1 MAAADVTPRFAPVP
15 PDMSADELE
24 RELLERWKRDDL
36 FARTLAA
43 REGAE
48 PFVFFEGPP
57 TANGRPGIHHV
68 FARTVKDL
76 FCRHRAM
83 KGYFVDRKA
92 GWDTHGLPV
101 ENEVEKKPDT

>member
-1 MAAADVTPRFAPVP
+1 LTAADVSQRFATVP
-15 PDMSADELE
+15 ADLSADDME
-24 RELLERWKRDDL
+24 RQLLERWRDEQL
-36 FARTLAA
+36 FAQTLAA
-43 REGAE
+43 RRGAE
-48 PFVFFEGPP
+48 PYVFFEGPP
-57 TANGRPGIHHV
+57 TANGKPGIHHV

-101 ENEVEKKPDT
+101 EL